1 VRRDAALKMLFIL
14 ENSAVVVGWLLRE
27 GAKPGGYFVPLD

>member
-14 ENSAVVVGWLLRE
+14 GKSIRPVVTRIIAE
-27 GAKPGGYFVPLD
+27 RH